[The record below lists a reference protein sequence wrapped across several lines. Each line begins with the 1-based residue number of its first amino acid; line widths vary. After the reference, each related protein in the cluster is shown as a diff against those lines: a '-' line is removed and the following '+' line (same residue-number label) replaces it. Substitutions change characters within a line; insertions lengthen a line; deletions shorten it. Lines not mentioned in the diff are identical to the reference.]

1 MVSMS
6 FPIKIVSFKNSI
18 KIVSFE
24 MYWNS
29 NMYVENDDLFSFS
42 NTLIVRKNRRKI
54 ICVQI
59 MVLMSFP
66 IKIMSFK
73 NHIRLMM

>member
-1 MVSMS
+1 
-6 FPIKIVSFKNSI
+6 
-18 KIVSFE
+18 
-24 MYWNS
+24 
-29 NMYVENDDLFSFS
+29 MYVENDDLSSFS

-54 ICVQI
+54 ICVKI

-73 NHIRLMM
+73 NHIRLIM

>member
-1 MVSMS
+1 MVSTS

-59 MVLMSFP
+59 MGLMSFP

-73 NHIRLMM
+73 NHIRLIM

>member
-1 MVSMS
+1 MVSMG
-6 FPIKIVSFKNSI
+6 FPIKTASFKTSI

-29 NMYVENDDLFSFS
+29 NMYVENDDLSSFS

-73 NHIRLMM
+73 NHIRLIM